1 MGTKM
6 CRTCMSGIEFGD
18 LYRRNTMHIEGD
30 DNCQTIPLNQPDA
43 KTLSDDG
50 LIEINDINEGMDTM
64 PLPTQNPHMKRV
76 NTIEKI
82 DPIKSTEIL
91 EKVQLTQ
98 NEHHLERAILQRYA
112 TQKDEPIDSNASQ
125 EQKSTNVYLEE
136 TKLEWDNDQVV
147 DLRNEQLMSD
157 NSDMNELIE
166 TPNPSTTE
174 ILKPPK
180 IKANN
185 IRTSKLY
192 RQHSPNEWKPEQ
204 VVQHENEM
212 KEELLNL
219 GKQITDV
226 DRDVLASSLSTISQE
241 ILSPN
246 T

>member
-1 MGTKM
+1 MIMGTKM

-18 LYRRNTMHIEGD
+18 RYKRNTIHIEGD
-30 DNCQTIPLNQPDA
+30 DLSETILQNQAD
-43 KTLSDDG
+43 TEIVSDE
-50 LIEINDINEGMDTM
+50 LIETNDINEGTDTIQ
-64 PLPTQNPHMKRV
+64 LPTHSPHMKRV
-76 NTIEKI
+76 NTIEQI

-91 EKVQLTQ
+91 EKVQLTE

-125 EQKSTNVYLEE
+125 EQKSPNVYLEE

-147 DLRNEQLMSD
+147 DLRKEELMSD

-212 KEELLNL
+212 KEEF
-219 GKQITDV
+219 
-226 DRDVLASSLSTISQE
+226 
-241 ILSPN
+241 
-246 T
+246 